1 MEAIDWIG
9 DVFKKISDVEHI
21 ILFEACNDGDKP
33 GLWEWLNDPKN
44 QNRREA
50 AFKMTNTD
58 GQTLLHA
65 AATYGRVHIVED
77 LVPLYIEAGIELNT
91 LFDNYHDTP
100 FTCACSR
107 GYAKVIGESLRVN
120 RDGYERTD
128 RYYILLKFLDCGVKI
143 DMKDVIK
150 RKKNSPLH
158 WAIYYGDYASAML
171 AYLMEPLQVFYRND
185 QKKLPF
191 DIVWNFVVSRE
202 KEKFRDGLWIIDNL
216 LPSVK
221 KYLESLLAKSQERH
235 PGDIGASINIAKD
248 WFESKGGAFISG
260 GKNFMDTVGMV
271 VGITEE
277 KLGESNFD
285 DRSNILLKGS
295 GVQLQELQK
304 HFEKSI
310 IEDPIKN
317 LPSPARNSGDPPKN
331 LILQTSDAAPDYQ
344 NTNDPELDVPFQ
356 DYRENPQLTNS
367 DAKLIFMTVRMSPMC
382 SKGVRCSLSTDQDAI
397 LGINKTLAGR
407 LDLRRKKLVADVQSK
422 KFNETIEIVDHKRAS
437 HLQSWNIVLEQIFF
451 WVCFLERYDDIHW
464 YMQTF
469 QMTPFYNTEFND
481 FTCIHM
487 AASYGKIHLLRFLV
501 EFRYTWTS
509 GHIYSISE
517 LLNIATER
525 QVFTPLHEAVANQE
539 SLVIE
544 YIIKKVG
551 HDKAYSKAGQGH
563 FALEGKPNQ
572 VHDDSNPEVSGLSPK
587 NARALA
593 GSISEMTHGVSP
605 YYFLFNKF
613 SYRGVLP

>member
-9 DVFKKISDVEHI
+9 DRFQTISDVEHI

-33 GLWEWLNDPKN
+33 GLFEWLDDDKN
-44 QNRREA
+44 KNRRLA

-58 GQTLLHA
+58 GQTLLHV

-77 LVPLYIEAGIELNT
+77 LVPLYIEAGISLNT
-91 LFDNYHDTP
+91 LFDKYHDTP

-128 RYYILLKFLDCGVKI
+128 RYYILLKFLNCGVKI

-158 WAIYYGDYASAML
+158 WAIYYGDYASAL
-171 AYLMEPLQVFYRND
+171 LVYLMEPLQVFYRND

-191 DIVWNFVVSRE
+191 DVVWNFIVSRE
-202 KEKFRDGLWIIDNL
+202 KSKFRDGLWIIEHL

-221 KYLESLLAKSQERH
+221 KYLETLLAKSEEKH
-235 PGDIGASINIAKD
+235 PGDIGATINIAKD

-260 GKNFMDTVGMV
+260 GKNFMNTVGMV
-271 VGITEE
+271 VGVTEK
-277 KLGESNFD
+277 KLCESNFD
-285 DRSNILLKGS
+285 DASNILLKGS
-295 GVQLQELQK
+295 GVQLLELQK
-304 HFEKSI
+304 HFEKPLD
-310 IEDPIKN
+310 EEVIKN
-317 LPSPARNSGDPPKN
+317 LPSPAKDALETRQN
-331 LILQTSDAAPDYQ
+331 LLLQTSDAGPDIQ
-344 NTNDPELDVPFQ
+344 NTNDPDLDVPLE
-356 DYRENPQLTNS
+356 DYRENPQLTNP
-367 DAKLIFMTVRMSPMC
+367 DAILIFMTVRMSPMC
-382 SKGVRCSLSTDQDAI
+382 TKGVRCSLSTEAV
-397 LGINKTLAGR
+397 GATEINKTLAGK
-407 LDLRRKKLVADVQSK
+407 LDVRRKKLVADITSK
-422 KFNETIEIVDHKRAS
+422 KFNEAIEIVDHKRVS
-437 HLQSWNIVLEQIFF
+437 NLPSWNIVLEQIFF
-451 WVCFLERYDDIHW
+451 WVCFLERFDDIYW
-464 YMQTF
+464 YMEKF

-487 AASYGKIHLLRFLV
+487 AASFGKIHLLRFLA
-501 EFRYTWTS
+501 ELRYTWTS
-509 GHIYSISE
+509 GRTYNIHS

-525 QVFTPLHEAVANQE
+525 QVFTPLHEAVAKQE

-551 HDKAYSKAGQGH
+551 HDKATSKAGQGH
-563 FALEGKPNQ
+563 FANGGSPNKIG
-572 VHDDSNPEVSGLSPK
+572 DDSNPEAGMLSQK

-593 GSISEMTHGVSP
+593 GSISELTGGVSP
-605 YYFLFNKF
+605 YHFLFNKF

>member
-1 MEAIDWIG
+1 
-9 DVFKKISDVEHI
+9 
-21 ILFEACNDGDKP
+21 
-33 GLWEWLNDPKN
+33 
-44 QNRREA
+44 
-50 AFKMTNTD
+50 MTNTD

-77 LVPLYIEAGIELNT
+77 LVPLYIETGIELNT

-128 RYYILLKFLDCGVKI
+128 RYYILLIFLDCGVKI

-171 AYLMEPLQVFYRND
+171 VYLMEPLQVFYRND

-221 KYLESLLAKSQERH
+221 KYLESLLAKSQEKHR
-235 PGDIGASINIAKD
+235 GDIGARINVAKD

-260 GKNFMDTVGMV
+260 GKNFMNTVGMV
-271 VGITEE
+271 VGVTEE
-277 KLGESNFD
+277 KLSESNFD
-285 DRSNILLKGS
+285 DQSNILLKGS

-304 HFEKSI
+304 HFEESI
-310 IEDPIKN
+310 NEDLIRN
-317 LPSPARNSGDPPKN
+317 FASPAKNSGDTPQN
-331 LILQTSDAAPDYQ
+331 LQLQTSEAAPDFQ
-344 NTNDPELDVPFQ
+344 ITNDPNLNVLLE

-367 DAKLIFMTVRMSPMC
+367 DAKMIFMTVRMSPMC
-382 SKGVRCSLSTDQDAI
+382 SKGVRCSLSSDQGAI
-397 LGINKTLAGR
+397 LGINQTLAER
-407 LDLRRKKLVADVQSK
+407 LDIRRKKLVVDVTSK
-422 KFNETIEIVDHKRAS
+422 KFIETIEIVDHKRAS
-437 HLQSWNIVLEQIFF
+437 NLPSWNIVLEQIFF
-451 WVCFLERYDDIHW
+451 WVCFLERFDDIHW
-464 YMQTF
+464 YMQKF

-487 AASYGKIHLLRFLV
+487 AANFGKIHLIRFLA
-501 EFRYTWTS
+501 ELRYTWTS
-509 GHIYSISE
+509 GHTYCISK
-517 LLNIATER
+517 LLNIATQR
-525 QVFTPLHEAVANQE
+525 QVFTPLHEAVTMQE

-551 HDKAYSKAGQGH
+551 NDKASSKAGQGH
-563 FALEGKPNQ
+563 FAQGGKPNQ
-572 VHDDSNPEVSGLSPK
+572 VHDDSNPEVLGLSQK

-593 GSISEMTHGVSP
+593 GSISEMTDRISP
-605 YYFLFNKF
+605 YHFLFNKF